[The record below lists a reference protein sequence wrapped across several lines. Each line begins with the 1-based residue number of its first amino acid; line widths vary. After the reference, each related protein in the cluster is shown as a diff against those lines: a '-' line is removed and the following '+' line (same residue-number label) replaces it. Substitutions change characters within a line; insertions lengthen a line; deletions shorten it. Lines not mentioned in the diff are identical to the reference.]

1 MSAIRPAAHAV
12 DAGPTADQTRN
23 GYLLGFL
30 LAAALTAVPF
40 WLVMARP
47 LGGGLQTGLIVMALA
62 AIQVV
67 VHMVY
72 FLHVNR
78 RAEGG
83 WNLVALVFTV
93 LFVAIVLSGSIWIM
107 YHLNSN
113 MMPMSPADMRQM
125 P

>member
-1 MSAIRPAAHAV
+1 MSANRPTALAI
-12 DAGPTADQTRN
+12 DPGPTADETRN

-30 LAAALTAVPF
+30 LAAALTVVPF

-47 LGGGLQTGLIVMALA
+47 LGGGLQTGAVVMALA
-62 AIQVV
+62 AVQVV
-67 VHMVY
+67 VQMKY
-72 FLHVNR
+72 FLHVNA

-107 YHLNSN
+107 YHLNAN
-113 MMPMSPADMRQM
+113 MMPMSPVDMRQM